1 MKITLILYP
10 ISLPEVIVTPYFI
23 FLEMLDTKPTLY
35 TVYLIVQIF
44 FSSFFNYFSP
54 ASCIVPFLLSM
65 HRTFNY
71 VLKEKQDYGF
81 KL

>member
-44 FSSFFNYFSP
+44 FFFFSLIVFHLHRALFP
-54 ASCIVPFLLSM
+54 SCYQCTVPLIMF
-65 HRTFNY
+65 
-71 VLKEKQDYGF
+71 
-81 KL
+81 